1 MMRSYR
7 IVEVLVCMLLGA
19 VICLADDP
27 PGDLAIQ
34 EAIKDLQAKKTLADK
49 KEDRNKIEMAIAAL
63 EKVLGKP
70 SAAPAEPLTGAGDA
84 HPYLTPELLKSK
96 LNGKAAFD
104 AKTGEL
110 TVTYDFRN
118 ADQMKDF
125 DMGRGSRLKMANG
138 ILFVGGSERYNH
150 VVPFKTLRVTA
161 DVTVNNGPLGYYLGT
176 TQDLQLY
183 IHDNW
188 SIEMWLDGTSASKK
202 PLPLI
207 QRGKSLHVVLVVE
220 DNRIGIQAGAVIL
233 GGTITDKQRG
243 GQVVLQG
250 GHNDGAQFR
259 NLIIKGTPDPDWV
272 KRFFF
277 AP

>member
-49 KEDRNKIEMAIAAL
+49 KEDRNKIDMAIAAL

-110 TVTYDFRN
+110 TVTYDFRVMIE
-118 ADQMKDF
+118 DCVDPKY
-125 DMGRGSRLKMANG
+125 GS
-138 ILFVGGSERYNH
+138 VS
-150 VVPFKTLRVTA
+150 
-161 DVTVNNGPLGYYLGT
+161 
-176 TQDLQLY
+176 
-183 IHDNW
+183 
-188 SIEMWLDGTSASKK
+188 
-202 PLPLI
+202 
-207 QRGKSLHVVLVVE
+207 
-220 DNRIGIQAGAVIL
+220 
-233 GGTITDKQRG
+233 
-243 GQVVLQG
+243 
-250 GHNDGAQFR
+250 
-259 NLIIKGTPDPDWV
+259 
-272 KRFFF
+272 
-277 AP
+277 